1 MTVGNQSN
9 SFVTDGR
16 IVLARN
22 YADEMAAKE
31 PWATAYSCAERAVRT
46 VFGRWLL
53 DPTAAVRPD
62 LIPLYFQLINRVE
75 SRLGVHRRANRD
87 TSPSTPAI
95 MLAHAAPTDDV
106 HATGAAAAIAG

>member
-31 PWATAYSCAERAVRT
+31 PWATAYACAEKAVRT

-53 DPTAAVRPD
+53 DPTAAVRPEF
-62 LIPLYFQLINRVE
+62 IPLYFQLINRVE
-75 SRLGVHRRANRD
+75 SRLGVHRRPIRD
-87 TSPSTPAI
+87 TSPSAPAI
-95 MLAHAAPTDDV
+95 MLPHAALADDV
-106 HATGAAAAIAG
+106 HATSAAAAIAG